1 MLPAFPI
8 FKGCFASVLEA
19 RTPSQAKLKV
29 PQGDSA
35 PPPQDLETPRA
46 VGSDQST
53 CV

>member
-1 MLPAFPI
+1 MLPAFPV

-35 PPPQDLETPRA
+35 PPSPGPGDSEGCRL
-46 VGSDQST
+46 
-53 CV
+53 